1 MIQVFLFLVFSFCR
15 ECWVVKNH
23 WLKNRLLF
31 CLKFKY
37 KNNIF
42 FEWFIFIW
50 YKCSCY
56 TRIVHI
62 QKYILFYEKY
72 KVTLLRSNMFVGTN
86 IYEHSSIPCN
96 YNWKRAETT
105 WFHNWRSNQIKLV
118 VKKKINLW
126 TEPQWSLLLLLLVI
140 VKGRRSNN
148 CLGVDD
154 SHITFVLGV
163 SYFTGHYNMRWGLAN
178 W

>member
-1 MIQVFLFLVFSFCR
+1 MIYIHLVQMFMLHAYR
-15 ECWVVKNH
+15 T
-23 WLKNRLLF
+23 
-31 CLKFKY
+31 
-37 KNNIF
+37 
-42 FEWFIFIW
+42 
-50 YKCSCY
+50 Y
-56 TRIVHI
+56 TKVHFVLWKI
-62 QKYILFYEKY
+62 QSYIL
-72 KVTLLRSNMFVGTN
+72 LVGTN
-86 IYEHSSIPCN
+86 IYEHGSITCN